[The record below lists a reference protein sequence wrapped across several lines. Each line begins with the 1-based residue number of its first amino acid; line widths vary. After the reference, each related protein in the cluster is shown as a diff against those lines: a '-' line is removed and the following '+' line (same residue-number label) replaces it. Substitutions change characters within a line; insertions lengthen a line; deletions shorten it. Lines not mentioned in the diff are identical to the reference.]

1 MKHRKVAPLLA
12 DVEPATYV
20 MDSCAYFD
28 IRDLGDQEM
37 AWGIVLGL
45 IAAGRMAAP
54 NEQIEQE
61 LKLDEGVW
69 DRLGPVESSL
79 RANRTDE
86 TFLLRAGKIAAAF
99 PAMCGLRSKRTRA
112 DPFIVALAYLESW
125 TVVTNENA
133 NRRPSKKIP
142 FACGKL
148 GIKCIRLCDLL
159 TIEAAMRK

>member
-28 IRDLGDQEM
+28 IRDLNDQEM

-45 IAAGRMAAP
+45 IAAGRIAAP

-61 LKLDEGVW
+61 LKLDEDVW
-69 DRLGPVESSL
+69 ERLRPVESSL

-86 TFLLRAGKIAAAF
+86 VFLLQAGKIAAAF

-112 DPFIVALAYLESW
+112 DPFIVALAYLERW
-125 TVVTNENA
+125 TVVTNENPH
-133 NRRPSKKIP
+133 RRPSKKIP

-148 GIKCIRLCDLL
+148 GIKCITLNDLL
-159 TIEAAMRK
+159 MTEGGV